1 MAEILRLDGH
11 VVRAFGKLD
20 NALSAIRVSLP
31 DLVLTNVFLQGT
43 SGHVAMSKLHDEFP
57 ELPVLMVSGLP
68 DDKAIRD
75 WIGEPLFD
83 VFPKP
88 FRAKQ
93 LLAKVKAMIQ

>member
-11 VVRAFGKLD
+11 RVRAFARLD
-20 NALSAIRVSLP
+20 DALSAIRVSVP

-43 SGHVAMSKLHDEFP
+43 TGHVAMAKLHGEFP

-68 DDKAIRD
+68 DDKTIRD
-75 WIGEPLFD
+75 WIGEPGFD

-88 FRAKQ
+88 FRAEQ
-93 LLAKVKAMIQ
+93 LLAKVKEMIQ